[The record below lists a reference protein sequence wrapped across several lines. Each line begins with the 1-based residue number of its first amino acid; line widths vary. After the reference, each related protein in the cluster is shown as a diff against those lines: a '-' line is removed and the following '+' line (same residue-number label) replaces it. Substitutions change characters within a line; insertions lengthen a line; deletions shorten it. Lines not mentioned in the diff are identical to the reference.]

1 MEEKKCLIYE
11 MPLIKKDKRPTL
23 NSQTDSLP
31 PKSFRLSNFISFV
44 VHILIETFSLEDKND
59 FEFGDLT

>member
-1 MEEKKCLIYE
+1 

-31 PKSFRLSNFISFV
+31 PKPFRLSNFISFV